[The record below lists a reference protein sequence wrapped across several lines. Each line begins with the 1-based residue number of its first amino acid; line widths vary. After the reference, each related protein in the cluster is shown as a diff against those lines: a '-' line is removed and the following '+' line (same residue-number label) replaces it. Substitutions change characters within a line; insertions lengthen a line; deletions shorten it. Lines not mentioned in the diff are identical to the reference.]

1 MAPGASV
8 PRVILQPACDP
19 VQRQGEGSC
28 EGPWQEWTIMVPHLL
43 LLFPSVLAVSWSH
56 QPWSPLSPGGLLL
69 PPVTNSGPPVL
80 PPGPRSLPLAPLTRP
95 PRLPKGVLGRRRKW
109 RRRRRYWRDPRAYQ
123 RFRGVRLLRE
133 VVPRRRQERRED
145 SSETQGRSFVSNFR
159 NLFGAP
165 DHCLEEGRQYSCT
178 FAPVCW
184 LTGGVATPG
193 IFQIDITYPF
203 RNSYCIFHRITLI
216 LFTITVEC

>member
-1 MAPGASV
+1 MSRYLPQA
-8 PRVILQPACDP
+8 ACDP
-19 VQRQGEGSC
+19 VKRQGEPC
-28 EGPWQEWTIMVPHLL
+28 EGPWEERTIMVPHLL
-43 LLFPSVLAVSWSH
+43 FLFPSVLAVSWSH

-80 PPGPRSLPLAPLTRP
+80 PPGPRSLPLAPHTHH
-95 PRLPKGVLGRRRKW
+95 PRLPGLLGRRRKW

-133 VVPRRRQERRED
+133 TVVPRRRQERGED
-145 SSETQGRSFVSNFR
+145 SETEGRGFVSNFR

-193 IFQIDITYPF
+193 TFKESSLPF
-203 RNSYCIFHRITLI
+203 SQKLLWFAICYDRI
-216 LFTITVEC
+216 

>member
-1 MAPGASV
+1 
-8 PRVILQPACDP
+8 
-19 VQRQGEGSC
+19 
-28 EGPWQEWTIMVPHLL
+28 MVPHLL

-95 PRLPKGVLGRRRKW
+95 PRLPGVLGRRRKW

-145 SSETQGRSFVSNFR
+145 SETQGRGFVSNFR

-193 IFQIDITYPF
+193 IFKGLTA
-203 RNSYCIFHRITLI
+203 HI
-216 LFTITVEC
+216 LFMIATLVWLLLSLEPLTLHGHC

>member
-1 MAPGASV
+1 
-8 PRVILQPACDP
+8 
-19 VQRQGEGSC
+19 
-28 EGPWQEWTIMVPHLL
+28 MVPHLL

-56 QPWSPLSPGGLLL
+56 QPWSPVSPTGLLL
-69 PPVTNSGPPVL
+69 PPVTGSGPPVV
-80 PPGPRSLPLAPLTRP
+80 PPGPRSLPLVAPHRQTP
-95 PRLPKGVLGRRRKW
+95 PRLPGVLGRRRKW

-133 VVPRRRQERRED
+133 TVVPRTRRRQQRRED
-145 SSETQGRSFVSNFR
+145 DGEGRGFVSSFR

-193 IFQIDITYPF
+193 NPELRLLVVY
-203 RNSYCIFHRITLI
+203 
-216 LFTITVEC
+216 LFLSL

>member
-1 MAPGASV
+1 
-8 PRVILQPACDP
+8 
-19 VQRQGEGSC
+19 
-28 EGPWQEWTIMVPHLL
+28 MVPHLL
-43 LLFPSVLAVSWSH
+43 LLAPSVLAVSWSH

-145 SSETQGRSFVSNFR
+145 VSETQGRSFVSNFR

-193 IFQIDITYPF
+193 INQRGQIDNTS
-203 RNSYCIFHRITLI
+203 NARIQSVRPSTHL
-216 LFTITVEC
+216 